1 MWTYLVGS
9 YDTVAAELAR
19 YVARCRQT
27 FILDVP
33 FDREELDHV
42 NIAFARAMLMSR
54 HDLPAAGPR
63 RAAGRQA
70 ARGAR
75 HRGW

>member
-9 YDTVAAELAR
+9 YGTVAAELAR

-42 NIAFARAMLMSR
+42 NIAFERAIA
-54 HDLPAAGPR
+54 HVET
-63 RAAGRQA
+63 
-70 ARGAR
+70 
-75 HRGW
+75 